1 MTNTMREFWKDIKM
15 QPAVI
20 MAVNILIAMV
30 LYMAARFFFFLMY
43 KSAFAD
49 VDSAELTT
57 ICFGGI
63 RFDISALCY
72 INLICIVLQTLPF
85 KFRGTAKY
93 QKIVKIIF
101 LAFNIPFLLANAA
114 DVVYYEFGGRRT
126 TSTFFS
132 EFGNETNIGTILMH
146 SLTEYWGVW
155 LFGVGSVV
163 ALWLLYFNPV
173 KKGTSTH
180 FFLSGKTFYIT
191 NFLLM
196 CLAIYLAVCG
206 ARGGF
211 GLKMHPIRMD
221 VADIYCKKP
230 SHSAIV
236 LNTPFTLITTI
247 HKKGYTNPHFY
258 ESKDLDSLFLPK
270 IVPDST
276 NEIKKYNIV
285 VILMESFSREYTGLF
300 NKNIPDFKGFTP
312 FLDSLI
318 TQSYAFEYSFS
329 NGVRS
334 VDCMPGTFAGI
345 PRYKEPYCYYFYAN
359 NTLQGLPEMLKNEGY
374 YTAFFHGAPNTTLGF
389 KGFSNAIGFQDYYGM
404 DEYNNDDD
412 FDGTWAIWDEP
423 YFQYFA
429 DNCDRIAKEGKPFFL
444 TIFSASSH
452 NPYKVP
458 EQYEDKLHDGIIPMH
473 KAVEYSDY
481 SLRRYFNRV
490 KDSDWFN
497 NTIFV
502 FTADH
507 TGPAA
512 LDQYQGECGKFLI
525 PIFFYTPN
533 GMLHAKMDSSRIMQ
547 QIDITPS
554 LLSLIN
560 YNKPFFTFGK
570 DIFKSDSAGYVNYVF
585 NDLNG
590 TSQYYLDTL
599 MIQYKADK
607 LFGIFDYKKDIT
619 LKNNLIDHK
628 DDFPQLPFMETQMKA
643 IIQQYV
649 ERMKENRLTAE

>member
-1 MTNTMREFWKDIKM
+1 MREFWKDIKM

-560 YNKPFFTFGK
+560 YNKPFFSFGK

-607 LFGIFDYKKDIT
+607 LFGIFDYRHDRT
-619 LKNNLIDHK
+619 LQNNLINRK
-628 DDFPQLPFMETQMKA
+628 DEFPQVPFMETQMKA

-649 ERMKENRLTAE
+649 ERMKDNRLTAE

>member
-1 MTNTMREFWKDIKM
+1 MREFLKNFKM

-20 MAVNILIAMV
+20 MAVNMLIAMV
-30 LYMAARFFFFLMY
+30 LYMAARIFFYLMY

-49 VDSAELTT
+49 VDSDELTT
-57 ICFGGI
+57 ILMGGT
-63 RFDISALCY
+63 RFDLSALCY
-72 INLICIVLQTLPF
+72 INLICILLQMLPI
-85 KFRGTAKY
+85 KKRGTAGY
-93 QKIVKIIF
+93 QKIVKIVY
-101 LAFNIPFLLANAA
+101 LVVNIPFILANVA

-146 SLTEYWGVW
+146 SLTEYLGVW
-155 LFGVGSVV
+155 LFGIGSVV
-163 ALWLLYFNPV
+163 ALWLLYFNPI
-173 KKGTSTH
+173 KKGETTH
-180 FFLSGKTFYIT
+180 FFLSGKAFYIT

-196 CLAIYLAVCG
+196 CLAIYLGVCG

-236 LNTPFTLITTI
+236 LNTPFTLITTM
-247 HKKGYTNPHFY
+247 HKSGYKNPNFF
-258 ESKDLDSLFLPK
+258 ESKDLDSLFMPK

-285 VILMESFSREYTGLF
+285 LILMESFSREYTGLF
-300 NKNIPDFKGFTP
+300 NKDIPDFKGYTP

-318 TQSYAFEYSFS
+318 MQSYAFEWSFA
-329 NGVRS
+329 NGIRS
-334 VDCMPGTFAGI
+334 VDCMPGVMAGV

-359 NTLQGLPEMLKNEGY
+359 NTLQGLPEMLKQEGY

-404 DEYNNDDD
+404 TEYNNDDD

-452 NPYKVP
+452 NPYIVP
-458 EQYEDKLHDGIIPMH
+458 DQYKERFKEGIIPMH

-481 SLRRYFNRV
+481 SLRRYFDRV
-490 KDSDWFN
+490 KDSEWYK

-507 TGPAA
+507 TGPNA

-533 GMLHAKMDSSRIMQ
+533 GMLPAQMDSTRLMQ
-547 QIDITPS
+547 QMDITPS
-554 LLSLIN
+554 LLSLLN
-560 YNKPFFTFGK
+560 YNKPFFSFGK

-607 LFGIFDYKKDIT
+607 LFGIFDYRKDIT
-619 LKNNLIDHK
+619 LQHNLIDRK
-628 DDFPQLPFMETQMKA
+628 DDFPQLPFMESQMKA